1 MLKSMKELAQEKLD
15 SLLSGAEKARTNSLK
30 PSSIQYASELSD
42 QLLGYAKDLET
53 MYKDLTAD
61 LKKHDDPSKF
71 KSWLAKIQ
79 EKEAF
84 GEKAKAWF
92 SVVKPFVPHPV
103 L

>member
-1 MLKSMKELAQEKLD
+1 MPKSMKELAQEKLD

-30 PSSIQYASELSD
+30 LSSIQYASELSD

-71 KSWLAKIQ
+71 QSWLANLYHPRTAYEEPYSYSSK
-79 EKEAF
+79 
-84 GEKAKAWF
+84 KATF
-92 SVVKPFVPHPV
+92 SC
-103 L
+103 